1 MKKRKS
7 SVILGTVLTVRIL
20 ERCWLR
26 KCETTVD
33 FSLHVKGGALE
44 AAIRIFF
51 EDRLVMA
58 VWVLAA
64 LQHGRHDVLQ
74 LLVEVAAVV
83 CVGGCL

>member
-1 MKKRKS
+1 MRK
-7 SVILGTVLTVRIL
+7 L
-20 ERCWLR
+20 
-26 KCETTVD
+26 ETTMD
-33 FSLHVKGGALE
+33 FSLHVKGGTLE
-44 AAIRIFF
+44 ATIGVFF

-58 VWVLAA
+58 MRVLTA